1 VALRVTNG
9 DSTASDFVIFVAY
22 LVQLYEP
29 LNMLASIYRSI
40 NTALVDTEKLL
51 KLLNEPVGI
60 NDKPNAPDL
69 VVTNGEIEF
78 GSLTPLVSNSYVTD
92 PFGAFTQTTSA
103 SRTTIVFPLW
113 TRSVSRSPRVR
124 QLLSSAALDLGSPP
138 SSGSFT
144 DSTISG
150 RVKEG
155 F

>member
-1 VALRVTNG
+1 MALRVTNG
-9 DSTASDFVIFVAY
+9 DSTASDFVTFVAY

-78 GSLTPLVSNSYVTD
+78 GSLTPSVPNPYVTD
-92 PFGAFTQTTSA
+92 PFNA
-103 SRTTIVFPLW
+103 
-113 TRSVSRSPRVR
+113 SPRQR
-124 QLLSSAALDLGSPP
+124 
-138 SSGSFT
+138 
-144 DSTISG
+144 
-150 RVKEG
+150 
-155 F
+155 